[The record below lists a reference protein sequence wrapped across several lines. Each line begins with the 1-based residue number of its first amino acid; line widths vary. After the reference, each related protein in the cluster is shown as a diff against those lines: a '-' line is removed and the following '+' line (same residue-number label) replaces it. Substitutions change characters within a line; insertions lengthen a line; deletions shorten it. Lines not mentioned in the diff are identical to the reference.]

1 MSYVITLGDEDG
13 MKKNKIVSPAGI
25 GMNIN
30 ENKRKKELML
40 HFAGPAVNEI
50 FDTLDD
56 TEQESDYKTAVEK
69 LTAYFAPQTNIA
81 YKVYNFI
88 QGLQFQTSQTET
100 GRIVRQL
107 SYPT

>member
-1 MSYVITLGDEDG
+1 MNKWVPWRCVSYVITLGDEDG

-50 FDTLDD
+50 FDTLED
-56 TEQESDYKTAVEK
+56 TEEERGYRRRKRIPKKKEDTEEESD
-69 LTAYFAPQTNIA
+69 
-81 YKVYNFI
+81 
-88 QGLQFQTSQTET
+88 
-100 GRIVRQL
+100 
-107 SYPT
+107 

>member
-40 HFAGPAVNEI
+40 HFAGPAVN
-50 FDTLDD
+50 DTRHSRGYRRRKRIPKKKED
-56 TEQESDYKTAVEK
+56 TEEESD
-69 LTAYFAPQTNIA
+69 
-81 YKVYNFI
+81 
-88 QGLQFQTSQTET
+88 
-100 GRIVRQL
+100 
-107 SYPT
+107 

>member
-1 MSYVITLGDEDG
+1 
-13 MKKNKIVSPAGI
+13 
-25 GMNIN
+25 MNIT
-30 ENKRKKELML
+30 EMKPEKALML
-40 HFAGPAVNEI
+40 HYMYSMLVDEI